1 MAGLP
6 IPHSRRL
13 GLRPIG
19 SLIAAAALVTAQLGI
34 AAAPVLAVAPSL
46 VVTADNPAA
55 VPAGHNWSFNDFFP
69 RVLSVPQGATIGFAI
84 QGFHTATLLPAG
96 TTAAQ
101 DLSAHGIVQADAD
114 DLTPNLNGTSH
125 MVEVIPNVL
134 PIPGGCGTATTPC
147 TFDGSSAVS
156 SGAPLGGPP
165 AGPFLVTVTA
175 APGTYAFHCRVHP
188 LMNGTLTVVAS
199 TSAGTTPADLASAVA
214 AQTTADV
221 AAGHVAEA
229 AASAAGVH
237 HNANGTTTWTLSA
250 GTSDPDGHV
259 AILEMLPRNVTVKA
273 GDTVSWLS
281 RAVNEPHTVTFPTE
295 LHTDMTALCEAGAID
310 TPATP
315 TVIPPT
321 SPFDFACGSGPA
333 NEVETGGGNGISTVS
348 ARSTVSDSGWI
359 AAASI
364 LNAFG
369 LPTTAASATWS
380 VRFTGAVAGTY
391 TYLCQIHDGMKG
403 TITIAA
409 PKPPTPRVTPPPTT
423 SGPVTPVDGSTGFGS
438 WALFL
443 VATIGALVAS
453 TLVTRRRSRR

>member
-1 MAGLP
+1 MADLP

-69 RVLSVPQGATIGFAI
+69 RVLSVPQGSTIGFAI
-84 QGFHTATLLPAG
+84 EGFHTATLLPAG

-101 DLSAHGIVQADAD
+101 DLIAHGIAQADAD
-114 DLTPNLNGTSH
+114 DTTPNLNGSSH
-125 MVEVIPNVL
+125 IVEAIPNVL

-147 TFDGSSAVS
+147 AFDGSGVVS
-156 SGAPLGGPP
+156 SGAPFGPP

-175 APGTYAFHCRVHP
+175 APGTYVFHCRVHP
-188 LMNGTLTVVAS
+188 GMNGTLTVVAS

-221 AAGHVAEA
+221 AAGHAAEA

-237 HNANGTTTWTLSA
+237 HNADGTTTWTLSA

-259 AILEMLPRNVTVKA
+259 AILEMLPSNVTVKA
-273 GDTVSWLS
+273 GDTVSWRS
-281 RAVNEPHTVTFPTE
+281 RTVNEPHTVTFPTDP
-295 LHTDMTALCEAGAID
+295 HAAFVPLCEAGAID

-321 SPFDFACGSGPA
+321 SPLDFACGTGPA
-333 NEVETGGGNGISTVS
+333 NEVEAGGGNGITTVTTP
-348 ARSTVSDSGWI
+348 STVSDSGFM
-359 AAASI
+359 AASNV
-364 LNAFG
+364 LDAFG
-369 LPTTAASATWS
+369 LPATAASATWS

-391 TYLCQIHDGMKG
+391 TYVCQIHDGMKG

-409 PKPPTPRVTPPPTT
+409 PKPPTPVVTPPPTT
-423 SGPVTPVDGSTGFGS
+423 TGPITPVDGSTGLGS
-438 WALFL
+438 WALVL
-443 VATIGALVAS
+443 VATIGGLVAT
-453 TLVTRRRSRR
+453 TLTTRRRSRR